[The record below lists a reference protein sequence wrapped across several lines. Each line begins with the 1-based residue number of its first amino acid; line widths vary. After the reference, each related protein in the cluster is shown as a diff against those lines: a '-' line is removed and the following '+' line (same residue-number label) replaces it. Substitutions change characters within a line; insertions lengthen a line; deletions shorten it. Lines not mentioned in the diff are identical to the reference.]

1 MQSFVSKDQITH
13 CDPYTQWQISQIE
26 HLLYALKQTIED
38 EFTIYR
44 TLSIFWT
51 ISINQLPAQSYL
63 ILNVLMCCCL
73 LV

>member
-26 HLLYALKQTIED
+26 HLLNALKQTIED
-38 EFTIYR
+38 EFTIY
-44 TLSIFWT
+44 WT

>member
-1 MQSFVSKDQITH
+1 MQSFVSKDQITY

-26 HLLYALKQTIED
+26 HLLNALKQTIED
-38 EFTIYR
+38 EFTIYL